1 MLLLGNGFLNKAVFE
16 KCRRRVCQLVLNVI
30 QANVSSISISVKWQT
45 AAFHFTKILIR
56 ISLEMKH
63 SMVEKQ
69 KLFFRGRCSNG
80 IEYKLFKVDNIS
92 YLIGTCGFPL
102 L

>member
-1 MLLLGNGFLNKAVFE
+1 MLLLGNGFLNKAVFK
-16 KCRRRVCQLVLNVI
+16 KCRKRVYQLILNVI
-30 QANVSSISISVKWQT
+30 QANVSSISIGVKWQIAT
-45 AAFHFTKILIR
+45 FYFAKILTR

-69 KLFFRGRCSNG
+69 KLFFRERCSNG
-80 IEYKLFKVDNIS
+80 IEYKQFKVDNIS
-92 YLIGTCGFPL
+92 FLIGTCSFPL